1 MSKHLTTAVLTIFKP
16 LVSLMLRSGI
26 SFGEASTLLKQ
37 AYVKEAE
44 NELQA
49 SGEKRT
55 TSRIS
60 ILTGLTR
67 KDVASLRKKTSPQD
81 LKTVNH
87 NRAIRVIGGWN
98 GDSKYCNDEG
108 NAKVLQIQGCSESF
122 ESLVNKYSGDMPY
135 RAVLNELIRTGA
147 VEKIGNDNVVLVRSA
162 YVSSD
167 DENEKYSLLGE
178 DVTLLVKTIKHNIVS
193 SKEESFYQRK
203 VLYDSIPR
211 KKVDEFKILVNRENQ
226 LLLLKLNSWLLQHDQ
241 AHDKQIM
248 DEEAMTLGVG
258 IYYFEES
265 TKNNESKKNED

>member
-1 MSKHLTTAVLTIFKP
+1 MSKPLTTAILTIFKP

-37 AYVKEAE
+37 AYVHEAE

-49 SGEKRT
+49 SGEKTT

-60 ILTGLTR
+60 IITGLTR
-67 KDVASLRKKTSPQD
+67 KDVAFLRKETSPHD

-108 NAKVLQIQGCSESF
+108 NAKVLQIQGHSESF

-178 DVTLLVKTIKHNIVS
+178 DVTLLVKTIKHNITA
-193 SKEESFYQRK
+193 SKNDVHYQRK
-203 VLYDSIPR
+203 VLYDNIPR
-211 KKVDEFKILVNRENQ
+211 RYTDEFKALANRENQ
-226 LLLLKLNSWLLQHDQ
+226 LLLLKLNSWLIQQDM
-241 AHDKQIM
+241 DNNKQKM
-248 DEEAMTLGVG
+248 EEEAVTLGVG

-265 TKNNESKKNED
+265 TKKNEDKNNED